1 MRKYASVLVCWC
13 ASVLACLCASVLTLS
28 AQGDPVVAVVLT
40 GGGARGA
47 AQIGALKELERA
59 GIQPDIVVGTSI
71 GAVIGGLYSAGYRPS
86 EIEQIFLQTN
96 WEEVLALG
104 DHTNRRSLFFAQKQE
119 EDRSLLDLRFRDF
132 RFLAPQSIG
141 GSARFVDMLQDLLWK
156 SPYNMVNDFD
166 QLQCRFRAVATNLAD
181 GTWVALSQGNLAT
194 AIQASA
200 SFPLRYAP
208 VRIGD
213 SILVDGGLV
222 ANIPVRAAQE
232 LRPDLIIVVNCVG
245 DYLPPSELD
254 DALDVA
260 DQALTAAMKQMDST
274 YLKEADVVI
283 TPTFHG
289 MTTFDFDRVG
299 EGIEAGSV
307 AARSVTKQIQQRVAA
322 MKREYAEK
330 NPPPPYDP
338 DQQTAE
344 IMRTIILSMDV
355 RASFDVRAIPV
366 VDSLITDMSGRGWS
380 DAFVRH
386 YRAKLNTALHEGGYP
401 LGYVRAMAYDST
413 KKEITIHIDQ
423 GRIHD
428 IKIDPQRP
436 VKLAD
441 VKQEFA
447 FPVGASITTE
457 QLKRTTSNLRGSD
470 LFDDVDIS
478 IVPARDSGID
488 LIVGAQ
494 DRGNQIV
501 RLGARIDNERY
512 TQGSMDLIHQNLFGS
527 GIRLALRGVLSQRIG
542 DITGVIELP
551 RIAHSYWTATLR
563 GYSSFRQVW
572 IYTDDPQA
580 EPNRPVRE
588 RTGEYS
594 EDRYGARLSAGRQLE
609 RQGVLLGEL
618 RYEMQRYRDLEA
630 ADPPDYQPL
639 ATIRGVARWDDRD
652 RIDFAASGRVIDLF
666 FESSILSLS
675 DGLSFTKASALIKST
690 IPVVGATTITPSF
703 LIGAA
708 DRTLPGPELFSLG
721 GQDLFFGMREDEER
735 GRQIVVG
742 NLDAT
747 VKMPFDI
754 FFDTYLSVRYDI
766 GAIWEQPEKIRIA
779 DLQHAYGVTVGIDTP
794 IGPARFSVGQRFYFL
809 NDPAAVAWGPLL
821 AYFAIGARL

>member
-1 MRKYASVLVCWC
+1 MKKYASVLVCWC
-13 ASVLACLCASVLTLS
+13 ASVLFLA

-59 GIQPDIVVGTSI
+59 GIQPDIIVGTSI
-71 GAVIGGLYSAGYRPS
+71 GAVIGGLYSAGYRPT
-86 EIEQIFLQTN
+86 EIEQIFTTID
-96 WEEVLALG
+96 WDRVLALG
-104 DHTNRRSLFFAQKQE
+104 DHTNRKSLFFAQKQE

-132 RFLAPQSIG
+132 KFLAPQSIG

-156 SPYNMVNDFD
+156 SPYNMVTDFD
-166 QLQCRFRAVATNLAD
+166 DLQCRFRAVATNLVD
-181 GTWVALSQGNLAT
+181 GSWVSLGHGNLAT

-208 VRIGD
+208 VRFGD

-222 ANIPVRAAQE
+222 ANIPVRAAQAMQ
-232 LRPDLIIVVNCVG
+232 PDVIIVVNCVG
-245 DYLPPSELD
+245 EYLPPTELD
-254 DALDVA
+254 DAISVA
-260 DQALTAAMKQMDST
+260 DQALTASMKQMDSI

-283 TPTFHG
+283 SPNFAG
-289 MTTFDFDRVG
+289 ITTFDFDRVQ
-299 EGIEAGSV
+299 EGIDAGSV
-307 AARSVTKQIQQRVAA
+307 ATRVHVKEIQQRIKTLHQQYV
-322 MKREYAEK
+322 EK
-330 NPPPPYDP
+330 NPPPAYDP

-355 RASFDVRAIPV
+355 RASFDVRSIPV

-413 KKEITIHIDQ
+413 KKEITIHFDQ
-423 GRIHD
+423 GGIRD
-428 IKIDPQRP
+428 IKIDPRRP

-441 VKQEFA
+441 VKQEFT
-447 FPVGASITTE
+447 FPVGSLITTE
-457 QLKRTTSNLRGSD
+457 QLKRTTDNLRGSD
-470 LFDDVDIS
+470 LFDDVDIA

-494 DRGNQIV
+494 DRGNQIM

-512 TQGSMDLIHQNLFGS
+512 TQGSIDLIHQNLFGS
-527 GIRLALRGVLSQRIG
+527 GIRLGLHGVLSQRIG
-542 DITGVIELP
+542 EISGVVELP
-551 RIAHSYWTATLR
+551 RIARSYWTATLR
-563 GYSSFRQVW
+563 GYSSFRYVW
-572 IYTDDPQA
+572 IYTDDPDA
-580 EPNRPVRE
+580 SANRPVRQ

-609 RQGVLLGEL
+609 RQGVILGEM
-618 RYEMQRYRDLEA
+618 RYEMQRYRDREA
-630 ADPPDYQPL
+630 TTPPDYQPL
-639 ATIRGVARWDDRD
+639 TTIRGIVRWDDRD
-652 RIDFAASGRVIDLF
+652 RIDFATSGRVIDLF
-666 FESSILSLS
+666 FESSMLSLS
-675 DGLSFTKASALIKST
+675 DGLSFTKASALVKSV
-690 IPVVGATTITPSF
+690 IPVVGATTVTPSF

-747 VKMPFDI
+747 VKLPFDI
-754 FFDTYLSVRYDI
+754 FFDTYLSARYDI

-809 NDPAAVAWGPLL
+809 DNPAAVAWGPLL